1 MIFSNN
7 SRGVNKWNE
16 KLKSFKGARFLGGCE
31 ILKKVNETL
40 FDKPFFIHSNS
51 TPFFYRSIHSSG
63 F

>member
-1 MIFSNN
+1 M
-7 SRGVNKWNE
+7 NKWNE
-16 KLKSFKGARFLGGCE
+16 KLKSFKGVRFLGGCG